1 MTTIHRFVI
10 TNNGELQNF
19 LTIKETKAGDL
30 ILSTRGKQH
39 SVPVGSE
46 TSTTTSIEE
55 NSVRSSSITIH
66 PNLNSDIG
74 SITINYKDY
83 VRGNQER
90 KIAGVLDVKFGQRLF
105 PIITSIGRNIGRPGL
120 TIDRSKYQDAN
131 LIELWPG
138 NGIDLT
144 CDSLAYSVFVA
155 NPNIRFVFPEDFP
168 RNTVSL
174 VFQHFQVLFLYWLF
188 NQPTK
193 FRGTTLTFSTPQKY
207 INGFEF
213 YEALNFTN
221 DITLAHLQAYPSL
234 PDFPGANPPLNTLQA
249 EIADELDT
257 MLPTILDKAFK
268 GEL

>member
-30 ILSTRGKQH
+30 IHSARGKQH
-39 SVPVGSE
+39 SVLVGSE
-46 TSTTTSIEE
+46 ASTTTRIEE

-74 SITINYKDY
+74 SITINYKDN
-83 VRGNQER
+83 VQGNQER

-120 TIDRSKYQDAN
+120 TIDRSKYQDEN

-144 CDSLAYSVFVA
+144 CDSLAYSVLVA
-155 NPNIRFVFPEDFP
+155 NPNIRFAFPEDFP
-168 RNTVSL
+168 RHVVSL
-174 VFQHFQVLFLYWLF
+174 FFQHFQVLFLYWLF

-193 FRGTTLTFSTPQKY
+193 FRGTTLTFSTSSQKY

-213 YEALNFTN
+213 HEALNFTN
-221 DITLAHLQAYPSL
+221 DITLAHSQAYSSL
-234 PDFPGANPPLNTLQA
+234 PDFPGANPPLNTDAPTSA
-249 EIADELDT
+249 E
-257 MLPTILDKAFK
+257 PVS
-268 GEL
+268 